1 MGPKKKTF
9 CDESL
14 NLFITFL
21 IKKLDTLL
29 LGKESKKTAG
39 KISEQTKLSQQTLQ
53 KLFQKAEKDNFFR

>member
-1 MGPKKKTF
+1 M
-9 CDESL
+9 
-14 NLFITFL
+14 
-21 IKKLDTLL
+21 L